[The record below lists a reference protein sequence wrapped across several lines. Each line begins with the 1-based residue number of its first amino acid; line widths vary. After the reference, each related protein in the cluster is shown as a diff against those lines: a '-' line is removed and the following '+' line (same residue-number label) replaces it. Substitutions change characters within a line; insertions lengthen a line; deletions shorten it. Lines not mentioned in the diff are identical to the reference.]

1 MVYYIHELRF
11 VRKFRFG
18 SLSEGT
24 AKRRVCQIRTTE
36 ANKINKINKTSKK
49 KEEEEKE
56 TSLLPATKKR
66 TAKN

>member
-24 AKRRVCQIRTTE
+24 ARRRVCQIRRTE
-36 ANKINKINKTSKK
+36 ANKINKTSKK

-56 TSLLPATKKR
+56 ISLLPATKKR